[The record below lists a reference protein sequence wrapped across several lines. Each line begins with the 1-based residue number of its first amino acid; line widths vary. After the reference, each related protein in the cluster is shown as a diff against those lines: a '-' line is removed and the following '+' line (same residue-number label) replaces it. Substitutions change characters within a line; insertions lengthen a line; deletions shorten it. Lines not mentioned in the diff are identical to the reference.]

1 MYGEVTGKETAF
13 PITEYKYQPVI
24 TKIFHESKE
33 EKYASLPC
41 PLLASLENTQWVKR
55 LSALENLHRIIS
67 AIPEPRFSEVII
79 RLELLHKDLVS
90 GAWRRKRVES
100 PQEKV
105 KKAEALNID
114 LLTNTQQLI
123 ENAIGPEGLELID
136 RLGVQDWDIYKSMSP
151 HISTLW
157 SWKFD
162 EECSAAFQALYQ
174 HFIYLLDLDLDI
186 SEWIIPNPH
195 R

>member
-1 MYGEVTGKETAF
+1 MDLLANYCQEQPYAWFDSVTKATVALNDEFLTALTRLAGGILYGEVTGKETAF

-123 ENAIGPEGLELID
+123 ENAIGPEGLELIETD
-136 RLGVQDWDIYKSMSP
+136 
-151 HISTLW
+151 
-157 SWKFD
+157 
-162 EECSAAFQALYQ
+162 
-174 HFIYLLDLDLDI
+174 
-186 SEWIIPNPH
+186 
-195 R
+195 